1 MIILI
6 LKILISIY
14 IMWKVSSS
22 FDLAASYLTRKIGDG
37 IKGPTINAMASSLP
51 ELIISSM
58 FLFYY
63 KDVEGFSAGYATII
77 GSSAFNI
84 ACIPIISF
92 FVIYYK
98 KKINNF
104 KIDKTIVFQDSIFL
118 IISIN
123 ILLLGF
129 IFGVDKYISILLIL
143 LYLYYIY
150 FVYTNRKSKP
160 IDISKQKLILNNKY
174 SKGKDSFFKSII
186 EIKIFN
192 IFFLSKL
199 NKLNSY
205 IVIIISIILIG
216 GSCWLLIEAVESISK
231 IYNVNLFIT
240 AFLIAAISSSVPDTI
255 LSIKDAENEKFEDSF
270 SNSYG
275 SNIFDICIG
284 IGFPVLIYSILY
296 GPIETNIPIKRLGFT
311 NFGDN
316 FFNGNLLIWSIISL
330 LIFTIIISI
339 IYYINKI
346 NIKSSLIIFS
356 IYLIF
361 IFSLILY

>member
-1 MIILI
+1 MVILI

-22 FDLAASYLTRKIGDG
+22 FDLAASYLTRKIGEG
-37 IKGPTINAMASSLP
+37 IKGPTINAIASSLP

-63 KDVEGFSAGYATII
+63 KDIEGFSAGYATII

-92 FVIYYK
+92 FVVSYK
-98 KKINNF
+98 KKVNNF
-104 KIDKTIVFQDSIFL
+104 NIDKSIVLQDSIFL
-118 IISIN
+118 IISI
-123 ILLLGF
+123 IVLFFGF
-129 IFGVDKYISILLIL
+129 IIGMNKFISILLIS
-143 LYLYYIY
+143 LYICYIF
-150 FVYTNRKSKP
+150 FVYKYRKNKP
-160 IDISKQKLILNNKY
+160 NNASKQIIILNKKFK
-174 SKGKDSFFKSII
+174 KGNDSYLKSIV

-192 IFFLSKL
+192 IFFLSSL
-199 NKLNSY
+199 NKFNSY
-205 IVIIISIILIG
+205 FVVLISIILIG
-216 GSCWLLIEAVESISK
+216 SSCWLLIEAVETISK
-231 IYNVNLFIT
+231 IYNINLFIT

-284 IGFPVLIYSILY
+284 IGLPVLIYSIMY
-296 GPIETNIPIKRLGFT
+296 GPIDTNIPIESLGLI

-316 FFNGNLLIWSIISL
+316 FLNGNLLIWSVISL
-330 LIFTIIISI
+330 FIFTIIIST
-339 IYYINKI
+339 IYYFNKI
-346 NIKSSLIIFS
+346 NIKNSLIIFS
-356 IYLIF
+356 IYLLF
-361 IFSLILY
+361 ILSLICY